1 MGLDLF
7 ILGSYGTRNKIRA
20 GLATTLPRQ
29 SDFLNTKDLS
39 FFEFFLL
46 TEALLRCR
54 VVAVAKLNNLSR
66 AQLWP
71 FDGDFFLQLS

>member
-1 MGLDLF
+1 MNTMGLDLF

-29 SDFLNTKDLS
+29 SEFLDTKALT
-39 FFEFFLL
+39 FFEFFLV

-54 VVAVAKLNNLSR
+54 CGEAK
-66 AQLWP
+66 
-71 FDGDFFLQLS
+71 